1 MDMKIMQP
9 SFQYR
14 LRFIKFLTYLSPCSS
29 STVSAVLLS
38 SSCGRFPLVM
48 YWTTQTHTTM
58 QIYTLFL
65 TSHSPFCDYIFLYG
79 PATIRSVKLS
89 ACLASDSLDKEL
101 TELRAQ
107 VTELTLYLYFL
118 SKILAYE
125 PASTGRR
132 PVEAGSH
139 AKPSTADTTADC
151 CGVLCGGGGGG
162 LLWWKHFC
170 K

>member
-1 MDMKIMQP
+1 MHD
-9 SFQYR
+9 
-14 LRFIKFLTYLSPCSS
+14 L
-29 STVSAVLLS
+29 
-38 SSCGRFPLVM
+38 
-48 YWTTQTHTTM
+48 
-58 QIYTLFL
+58 YTL
-65 TSHSPFCDYIFLYG
+65 SYKPFGGDLFVIIFSYMVLIT
-79 PATIRSVKLS
+79 TIRSVKLS